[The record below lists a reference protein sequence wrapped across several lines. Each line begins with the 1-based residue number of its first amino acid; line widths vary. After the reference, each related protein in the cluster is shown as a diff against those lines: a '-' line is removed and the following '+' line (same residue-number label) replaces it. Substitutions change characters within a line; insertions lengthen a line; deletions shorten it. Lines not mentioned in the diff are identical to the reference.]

1 MYSNVLMGGGDKDNE
16 EEESGNEEGRAHT
29 HAHARIH
36 THTLCWTVEPGV
48 SPGKQIL
55 WAWSPPHVRWRR
67 REGGRERGMKVTHE

>member
-16 EEESGNEEGRAHT
+16 GEGSGIEEGRTHT
-29 HAHARIH
+29 CARTH
-36 THTLCWTVEPGV
+36 TTLCWTVEPGV

-67 REGGRERGMKVTHE
+67 REGEREGGRGG